1 MKLKAQNVKPF
12 SNHNRL
18 RNRYGEIPRL
28 YVRLLHYGTVPAFLY
43 GNSTHTSM
51 QISSNIRELDIALCE
66 YKLQI
71 LHFDKVAR

>member
-28 YVRLLHYGTVPAFLY
+28 YVRLLHYGTVPELFCME
-43 GNSTHTSM
+43 TVHTP
-51 QISSNIRELDIALCE
+51 LC
-66 YKLQI
+66 K
-71 LHFDKVAR
+71 